1 MICLWELEM
10 LVLKDDDN
18 WVCER
23 LQLMLW
29 RHPYPKI
36 RWQHTLARPET
47 PIWFRHNTL
56 RIEYGEIKW
65 DSISYM
71 YKYIL
76 CCIRARVCVCV
87 CVQVCT
93 SCRCV
98 WVRTKI
104 MKPCMILCVNMYSVD
119 VLNQYSLNMPLYVV
133 VWVSSRLHRLSHKL
147 VRTWLGWDWRR
158 TQTRAPSICED
169 CGEHKPTGNESI
181 YWHHRYLMANRAAAM
196 CRTVMHLGQ

>member
-1 MICLWELEM
+1 MTTGFARGCSWCSEDTRTPKYDGSTHWPGQKRRSDSGTTLYALNTARLNEIQYRICINIYY
-10 LVLKDDDN
+10 VAFGH
-18 WVCER
+18 V
-23 LQLMLW
+23 
-29 RHPYPKI
+29 
-36 RWQHTLARPET
+36 
-47 PIWFRHNTL
+47 F
-56 RIEYGEIKW
+56 
-65 DSISYM
+65 
-71 YKYIL
+71 
-76 CCIRARVCVCV
+76 VCV

-119 VLNQYSLNMPLYVV
+119 VLNQYSLNMPLHVV